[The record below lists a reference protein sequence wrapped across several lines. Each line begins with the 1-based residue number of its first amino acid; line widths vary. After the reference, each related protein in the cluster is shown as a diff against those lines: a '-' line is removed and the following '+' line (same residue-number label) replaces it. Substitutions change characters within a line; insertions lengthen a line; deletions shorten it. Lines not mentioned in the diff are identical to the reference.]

1 MNQDGPAAPERARQ
15 GAPWLPEEDRQ
26 LYDAFVSGRSAKE
39 AAISHQRSDGAIRSR
54 LRRLGLVDDNGET
67 IEPLPPFR
75 APVSARVQATLAK
88 DRDPSLK
95 QVFAVT
101 TAEGWRVEIK
111 SNMPLTRDLIDRLA
125 AMLVV
130 TL

>member
-75 APVSARVQATLAK
+75 APVSARVQTRTPPSSRSLLSRPPKGGESKSSRTCPLPAT
-88 DRDPSLK
+88 
-95 QVFAVT
+95 
-101 TAEGWRVEIK
+101 
-111 SNMPLTRDLIDRLA
+111 
-125 AMLVV
+125 
-130 TL
+130 